1 MQDLTL
7 DFQNKTISN
16 SYLKGKTLILQKVQ
30 LALQCWTGDWFLDGD
45 FGISYDLRLDSKG
58 LLLADMREVILS
70 VEGVKSVQDLKMETT
85 QRDGQLV
92 FIMSTTVITKDEEA
106 VVYNGL
112 VPIIGV

>member
-16 SYLKGKTLILQKVQ
+16 SYLRGKRLILQKVQ
-30 LALQCWTGDWFLDGD
+30 LALQCWTGDWFLDGEY
-45 FGISYDLRLDSKG
+45 GISYDLRLDSKG
-58 LLLADMREVILS
+58 LLLADMREIILS
-70 VEGVKSVQDLKMETT
+70 VEGVKSVQDLKIDAVH
-85 QRDGQLV
+85 RDGQLV
-92 FIMSTTVITKDEEA
+92 FIMSATIFTSNEES